1 LEIIENTETVLAI
14 EYLAAAEGIDYHRPL
29 KTSSVLEKIHQRLRQ
44 DIPHLEKDRLMHE
57 DIQKALSIIKSGDL
71 QKMAKR

>member
-1 LEIIENTETVLAI
+1 
-14 EYLAAAEGIDYHRPL
+14 
-29 KTSSVLEKIHQRLRQ
+29 LRQ